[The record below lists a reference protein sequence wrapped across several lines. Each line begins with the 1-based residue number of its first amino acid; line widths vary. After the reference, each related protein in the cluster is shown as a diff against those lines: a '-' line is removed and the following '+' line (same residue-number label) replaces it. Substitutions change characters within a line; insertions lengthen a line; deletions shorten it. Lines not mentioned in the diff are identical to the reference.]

1 MVRNPLEMFA
11 DSRISGSGL
20 PEELQASIALS
31 RRLKNILLRSV
42 VLMEIFS
49 GKRIS

>member
-1 MVRNPLEMFA
+1 MLA

-20 PEELQASIALS
+20 PEALQDSIALS
-31 RRLKNILLRSV
+31 RRLKNILLRSAIS
-42 VLMEIFS
+42 MEIFS